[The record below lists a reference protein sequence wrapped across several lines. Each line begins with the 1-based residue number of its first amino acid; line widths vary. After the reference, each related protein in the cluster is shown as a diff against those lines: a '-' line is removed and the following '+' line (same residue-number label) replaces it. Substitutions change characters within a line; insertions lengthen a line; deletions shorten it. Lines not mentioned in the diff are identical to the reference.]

1 MPVNCSLAQQQGLK
15 FCLII
20 SVNKQNEHSFLKD
33 FFSLEIEIGC
43 WLNVVWEY
51 LAFLQSFNIPNL
63 NFCTFM
69 NCVLLCPPVQITVH
83 SSIKIIFL
91 SSYLSPNYYS
101 FCIIFTWELPYKRRT
116 FSWISDQILLDLSF
130 LIIWT

>member
-33 FFSLEIEIGC
+33 FFSLEMFEIGC
-43 WLNVVWEY
+43 WLHLVCEC
-51 LAFLQSFNIPNL
+51 LAFLQSFNTPNL

-69 NCVLLCPPVQITVH
+69 NCMLLCLQVQIAVN
-83 SSIKIIFL
+83 SSIKMVFL
-91 SSYLSPNYYS
+91 S
-101 FCIIFTWELPYKRRT
+101 F
-116 FSWISDQILLDLSF
+116 
-130 LIIWT
+130 